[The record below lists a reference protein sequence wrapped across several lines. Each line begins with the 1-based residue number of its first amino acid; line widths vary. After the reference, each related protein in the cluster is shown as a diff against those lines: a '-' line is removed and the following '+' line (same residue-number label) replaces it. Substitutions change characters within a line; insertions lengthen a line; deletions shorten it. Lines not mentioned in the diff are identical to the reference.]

1 MSKQKRLT
9 KEAFSEIYL
18 ENYDDMKR
26 FAAKRFFAAG
36 RTDPHQVL
44 DAVQET
50 FRILCEKPESYQN
63 SPSPSGWLYVTL
75 STGNGH
81 DKNGPG

>member
-18 ENYDDMKR
+18 EHYDDMKR

-50 FRILCEKPESYQN
+50 FRIL
-63 SPSPSGWLYVTL
+63 
-75 STGNGH
+75 
-81 DKNGPG
+81 